1 VYGSKTE
8 IENVCVCVWLKD
20 RDIKCVCEVGVLNL
34 NQAESKAGAKGEN
47 NVCIN

>member
-1 VYGSKTE
+1 MCVFVYGSKTE
-8 IENVCVCVWLKD
+8 IE
-20 RDIKCVCEVGVLNL
+20 KCVCEVGVLNL